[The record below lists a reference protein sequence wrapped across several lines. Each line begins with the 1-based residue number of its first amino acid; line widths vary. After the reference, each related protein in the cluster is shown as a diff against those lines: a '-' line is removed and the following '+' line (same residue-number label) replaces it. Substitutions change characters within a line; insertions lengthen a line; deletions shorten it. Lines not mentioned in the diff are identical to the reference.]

1 MSWII
6 GLKFFH
12 YLALFLAGGL
22 GVGNAV
28 MMKTHMAA
36 GVPPA
41 PPVQATMM
49 KLARLGLVAIILIW
63 LTGIAL
69 VEMVYGS
76 YDLGW
81 AFHMKLF
88 GATALLVAIA
98 YMNIHLAKSAADG
111 VPPNPTVMK
120 IIPMV
125 ARASLVLVLLGIAIV
140 TTS

>member
-12 YLALFLAGGL
+12 YLALFLAGGV

-28 MMKTHMAA
+28 VAKTHMAA
-36 GVPPA
+36 GIAPA
-41 PPVQATMM
+41 PPVQAAMM
-49 KLARLGLVAIILIW
+49 KLARLGLASIILIW
-63 LTGIAL
+63 LTGLAL
-69 VEMVYGS
+69 VQSVYGT

-88 GATALLVAIA
+88 GATTLLAAIA
-98 YMNIHLAKSAADG
+98 YLNIHLSKSAAAS

-125 ARASLVLVLLGIAIV
+125 ARTSLVLVLLGIAIV
-140 TTS
+140 TSS

>member
-1 MSWII
+1 MTWII

-28 MMKTHMAA
+28 MAKAHLDA

-63 LTGIAL
+63 LTGLGLAQA
-69 VEMVYGS
+69 VYGS
-76 YDLGW
+76 FDLGW

-88 GATALLVAIA
+88 GATALLLAIV
-98 YMNIHLAKSAADG
+98 YLNMHLSKSAAAG
-111 VPPNPTVMK
+111 TPPNPQVVK
-120 IIPMV
+120 VISMV
-125 ARASLVLVLLGIAIV
+125 ARSSLVLILLGIAIV
-140 TTS
+140 TST